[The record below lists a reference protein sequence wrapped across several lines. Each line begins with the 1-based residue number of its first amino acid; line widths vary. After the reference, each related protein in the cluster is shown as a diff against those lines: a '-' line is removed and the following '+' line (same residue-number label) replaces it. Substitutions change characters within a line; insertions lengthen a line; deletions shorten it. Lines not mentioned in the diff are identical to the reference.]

1 MVIPFLVT
9 YSPILPNSTKF
20 INKHWHIL
28 DISNKFGNV
37 FKATPITA
45 FRKNTSL
52 RQIIGSN
59 TISHNQKTF
68 KGQAKYDVRRIHPMQ
83 YITMGLMSTKNCTT
97 FESLQTKEKLT
108 KVIITVK

>member
-9 YSPILPNSTKF
+9 YSPILQNSRKF
-20 INKHWHIL
+20 INKHWYIL

-37 FKATPITA
+37 FKATSITA

-59 TISHNQKTF
+59 TISHNQKRL
-68 KGQAKYDVRRIHPMQ
+68 KVKQNM
-83 YITMGLMSTKNCTT
+83 
-97 FESLQTKEKLT
+97 TKEE
-108 KVIITVK
+108 